1 MASNAL
7 DIQYK
12 SRMLRERAAKKLHPW
27 NSPPSSTGSHG
38 TITMSSVMSDPDGE
52 STRKLNEDIARVT
65 GPRFDL
71 EAAHR
76 KWPEHYGAPATKH
89 NAQSLRAKENMP
101 PRFNPDYMDDSTQD
115 AWQDSKRTRAE
126 MQPRVDNES
135 DLSSTISKSPARLA
149 IRPEM
154 ARFAHQTR
162 TQSPLSRAHLRHSS
176 GSQPAPSEA
185 PLQDRISQMRR
196 SHTSSALPR
205 HSEPAPAVAETN
217 LSKHTPQNLN
227 AIRTLFPSPSTTDSP
242 ARNNGTMQS
251 FVMPDISHLNDV
263 VSGNL
268 RLGGI
273 KNGVPVFVKHGR
285 VQNRDN
291 RPVNDH
297 AEVDGLAIPEDEGK
311 IFVSMDMI
319 REEIENL
326 QQHDDMVQKYADDLQ
341 GEVDFLSKEVKRL
354 KSRKSIDSAL
364 GSRSGSEPETA
375 AHEQLVTEKLVL
387 ESQVNS
393 LQTRLDQMTQK
404 MGVNDVE
411 NNTLSLERDRALK
424 KLQQACENIVELM
437 DKLDARE
444 KELNETQKKLDETL
458 QLQTTQNVA
467 PSSGE
472 TQKHQVDALQ
482 LENKSLRAE
491 NSTLRRDQQAL
502 QDEVESLRAD
512 NNSLRREQES
522 LVAEN
527 RSLRTNA
534 RSLMSENEEFRENAN
549 TAQQELNAAREE
561 VDALQQDMDA
571 VDQEKITLKEDN
583 DSLVRHNEK
592 YFEENKMLRRENSG
606 FERSIHDLHDE
617 NVRLKEEI
625 EFLKQQLD
633 HCRPLGKDDNFSARL
648 GHDDEEEDGDEEN
661 MTSAFFVPD
670 ITIDENSIV
679 DATTESN
686 KAPPDMPTQSQR
698 PFEIPEIDGPTEGSL
713 ADPENTFDTRA
724 MKSRKDATQQ
734 KDMTTQGQ
742 KVAFSLPENAQNSKT
757 TAQGANRS
765 SKRRTAAQRS
775 AAKGGLVAD
784 ADAYMTQ
791 ESTQDLTQNLSITF
805 EPKAKSRKETTTRSE
820 HTREHAVTMTQNMTG
835 QSQKVTSAKSSLK
848 PSHNKSTTV
857 DITSRSRKEER
868 PSETRA
874 NCPALSANARR
885 VLDDL
890 CEHKCKNCVVCS
902 RITGHRGTVS
912 LKEATEGKKR
922 IHVPK
927 PIPATEQVQQLEGY
941 AEEPTMRPSQHPG
954 QALAMVIK
962 GLKDE
967 AEHLKME
974 FSRLQARYNDL
985 NSALGRTAR
994 KDLASRMREM
1004 LKRLEVKNDQIYA
1017 LYDVLE
1023 GQKQA
1028 DQAMPEEELEMTIF
1042 SITGLS
1048 LREAS
1053 QNFTLDSVAI

>member
-1 MASNAL
+1 RGIGHSAIDKAGLQDARTMHSIACLKGCDGAGSQRPITDDQVGGRSYVVPPDLRGGHSFPPRKLLATGDTQHDPGNTISSAIMGFFTERRLSVRVGCILLAL
-7 DIQYK
+7 AALLSPTHAYTELPDDALRGIPSGGDGFDIKSGSLLAPILIPRVPGTPGSFKAQEHFVSFFKTKLPEWRIEWHNSTAKTPATGDKDIPFTNLIFVRDPPWAKVGDVGRLTLVAHYDSLYK
-12 SRMLRERAAKKLHPW
+12 
-27 NSPPSSTGSHG
+27 
-38 TITMSSVMSDPDGE
+38 PDGF
-52 STRKLNEDIARVT
+52 I
-65 GPRFDL
+65 
-71 EAAHR
+71 
-76 KWPEHYGAPATKH
+76 GA
-89 NAQSLRAKENMP
+89 
-101 PRFNPDYMDDSTQD
+101 
-115 AWQDSKRTRAE
+115 
-126 MQPRVDNES
+126 
-135 DLSSTISKSPARLA
+135 
-149 IRPEM
+149 
-154 ARFAHQTR
+154 
-162 TQSPLSRAHLRHSS
+162 
-176 GSQPAPSEA
+176 
-185 PLQDRISQMRR
+185 
-196 SHTSSALPR
+196 
-205 HSEPAPAVAETN
+205 
-217 LSKHTPQNLN
+217 
-227 AIRTLFPSPSTTDSP
+227 
-242 ARNNGTMQS
+242 
-251 FVMPDISHLNDV
+251 
-263 VSGNL
+263 
-268 RLGGI
+268 
-273 KNGVPVFVKHGR
+273 
-285 VQNRDN
+285 
-291 RPVNDH
+291 
-297 AEVDGLAIPEDEGK
+297 
-311 IFVSMDMI
+311 
-319 REEIENL
+319 
-326 QQHDDMVQKYADDLQ
+326 
-341 GEVDFLSKEVKRL
+341 
-354 KSRKSIDSAL
+354 IDSAAPCAML
-364 GSRSGSEPETA
+364 MQTAHGIEEALAKKWKAMQDSGDAGMGLEEEVGVQILLLDGEEAWVRWTA
-375 AHEQLVTEKLVL
+375 EDSLYVL

-424 KLQQACENIVELM
+424 KLQQACENIGELM

-502 QDEVESLRAD
+502 QDELQTTQNVAPSSGETQKHEVDALQLENKSLRADNSTLRRDQQALQDEVESLRAD

-534 RSLMSENEEFRENAN
+534 RSLMSENEEFRDNAN

-633 HCRPLGKDDNFSARL
+633 HCRPLGKGDNFSARL

-775 AAKGGLVAD
+775 DAKGGLVAD

-857 DITSRSRKEER
+857 DMTSRSRKEER

-941 AEEPTMRPSQHPG
+941 TEEPTMRPSQHPG